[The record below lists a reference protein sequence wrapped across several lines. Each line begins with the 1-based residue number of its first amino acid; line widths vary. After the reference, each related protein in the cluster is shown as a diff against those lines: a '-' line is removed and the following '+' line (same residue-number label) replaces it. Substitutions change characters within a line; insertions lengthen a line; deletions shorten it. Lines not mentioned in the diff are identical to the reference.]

1 MSNAR
6 YATIESPVGDLTLVQ
21 RDGALVLIAF
31 ATDPWQPAAG
41 DVRDDAALAPAAAEL
56 ADYFAGTRSEFS
68 VAFRLEGTDFQVEVW
83 RALAAIA
90 PGTTAS
96 YGELAAAIGRPQ
108 AVRAVGAACGRNPL
122 PVIIPCHRAVGADG
136 RLTGYRGGLDAK
148 RWLLGH
154 ESRLAVERAGRR

>member
-1 MSNAR
+1 MSNAM
-6 YATIESPVGDLTLVQ
+6 YTTMTSPVGELTLVQ

-56 ADYFAGTRSEFS
+56 ADYFAGTRTEFT
-68 VAFRLEGTDFQVEVW
+68 VAFRLKGTDFQVEVW
-83 RALAAIA
+83 RALAAIP

-96 YGELAAAIGRPQ
+96 YGELAAAIGRPR

-148 RWLLGH
+148 GWLLGH
-154 ESRLAVERAGRR
+154 EGRLALERAGRR